1 MMRKIIT
8 LTMFILL
15 VSLISISCFASG
27 SLSKMK
33 NMIKLCE
40 QYVPSESLLVIY
52 EKNEDETLITYLN
65 EDLMTYYDFRFDI
78 KTADLLEMKAQSS
91 NIIGSTLMVKSESD
105 IKNIVISEYPQ
116 AKNLEITTEKT
127 GVNICYKATFTTDKY
142 VCVLKL
148 NPVTGAI
155 GEREFSYLAIPGGLS
170 KTLSTEITEF

>member
-40 QYVPSESLLVIY
+40 QYVPSESILVIY

-65 EDLMTYYDFRFDI
+65 EDLMTYYDFRFD
-78 KTADLLEMKAQSS
+78 MKAQSS